1 MNSDLKQAKKLL
13 QERSLAFAVVK
24 DGRVLGTS
32 VGKGVVD
39 LLALV
44 DAGGPALAGASL
56 ADKLI
61 GKAVAAMICHAGIR
75 AAYTPVLSRAAQEML
90 ARHRVP
96 FEYDELVPAILSRDG
111 AVRGPLEQLLLEID
125 DPARAVD
132 AVRNFLQS
140 RAPN

>member
-1 MNSDLKQAKKLL
+1 MNPDLEQARQLL
-13 QERSLAFAVVK
+13 REKSLAFALVK

-44 DAGGPALAGASL
+44 DAQGPALVGACL

-61 GKAVAAMICHAGIR
+61 GKAVAAMICHVGIR

-96 FEYDELVPAILSRDG
+96 LEYDQLVPMILSRDG
-111 AVRGPLEQLLLEID
+111 TVRGPLEQLLLEID

-132 AVRNFLQS
+132 AVRDFLKS
-140 RAPN
+140 RATN